1 MTTDAAA
8 NVPPLGPE
16 DPRRLG
22 PYRLLGRL
30 GRGGMGTVFL
40 GEDASG
46 RRVAVKV
53 INRELASEAPFRDR
67 FRREVTAA
75 RQVRRFC
82 TAPVLDA
89 ELEHDPLYVV
99 TEYIEGPSLE
109 RAVAERG
116 PLPGSDLEGLAVGV
130 ATALAAVHGAG
141 LVHRDLK
148 PANVLLSGT
157 GPRVIDFGIARALD
171 AADGPTRTGQF
182 VGTPNYLPPELLRG
196 EPVTPA
202 SDVFSWGCVVAYAGT
217 GSAPFAGGTVPEIF
231 YRVAHEPP
239 VLDGLD
245 PDLRDVVT
253 AALDKDPRNRPS
265 VQELLSRLVGH
276 AQADPARIAETIQSS
291 WTPPTAPPTTPSAPQ
306 PAAQPAPNAQTAP
319 TVAQHAPTVAQPAP
333 TVAQPAPT
341 ALLGPAPTRRDPLTP
356 PPSSPASGRGGGGGA
371 LPRKPLVIGAAA
383 VAVLLAVGLGAWAL
397 LSPDGPPSNTASV
410 YSDDFSN
417 DKSGWDSVSGWY
429 GYDKGLYWVGT
440 DNSTLRWRAAPKNGE
455 MPERAL
461 VSTVLSFDGGPD
473 DGSAGVFCRLHDDG
487 DDAKDA
493 FYAFLLRKD
502 GKGLVVRK
510 VGGQLGTKALAT
522 TGSVPGYKAGRKNQV
537 KAACEQQDKGKK
549 VRLRL
554 WVNGSRAV
562 DTTDADHPLENG
574 AAGVLVSAGGNE
586 SVKVFGNFDD
596 FDISEI
602 KG

>member
-1 MTTDAAA
+1 MTLEAAA
-8 NVPPLGPE
+8 NIPPLGPE
-16 DPRRLG
+16 DPRSLG
-22 PYRLLGRL
+22 PYRLVGRL
-30 GRGGMGTVFL
+30 GRGGMGTVLL
-40 GEDASG
+40 GADASG
-46 RRVAVKV
+46 RKVAVKV
-53 INRELASEAPFRDR
+53 INRELASEAAFRDR

-130 ATALAAVHGAG
+130 ATALAAIHGAG
-141 LVHRDLK
+141 IVHRDLK

-245 PDLRDVVT
+245 ADLRGIVT
-253 AALDKDPRNRPS
+253 AALDKDPRNRPT
-265 VQELLSRLVGH
+265 VQELLAGLVGN
-276 AQADPARIAETIQSS
+276 AQPDPARIAETVQAS
-291 WTPPTAPPTTPSAPQ
+291 WHNPSGPLPGTLAAPGLHGASGGSGVPGGSGAPNGSGAPGQPPTT
-306 PAAQPAPNAQTAP
+306 AQPT
-319 TVAQHAPTVAQPAP
+319 
-333 TVAQPAPT
+333 
-341 ALLGPAPTRRDPLTP
+341 LLSAEPTRDDQI
-356 PPSSPASGRGGGGGA
+356 PASRSGLAGRS
-371 LPRKPLVIGAAA
+371 RKPLVIGAAA
-383 VAVLLAVGLGAWAL
+383 VVVLLAVGIGAWAL

-410 YSDDFSN
+410 FSDDFSN
-417 DKSGWDSVSGWY
+417 DRSGWESMGSSY
-429 GYDKGLYWVGT
+429 GYDKGLYWIST
-440 DNSTLRWRAAPKNGE
+440 DGSSIRWRVAPKNGE
-455 MPERAL
+455 VPERAL
-461 VSTVLSFDGGPD
+461 VTTTLKFDGGPD
-473 DGSAGVFCRLHDDG
+473 DASAGVFCRMHDDF
-487 DDAKDA
+487 DDSKDA

-510 VGGQLGTKALAT
+510 VGGALGTKELAT
-522 TGSVPGYKAGRKNQV
+522 TGSVSGYKKNGTNKVQ
-537 KAACEQQDKGKK
+537 AACEQQDGGKK

-554 WVNGSRAV
+554 WVNGSQAA
-562 DTTDADHPLENG
+562 DTADADRPLANG
-574 AAGVLVSAGGNE
+574 GAGALVAAGGNR
-586 SVKVFGNFDD
+586 SVAVVGDFDD

-602 KG
+602 NG

>member
-1 MTTDAAA
+1 MTPEAAA
-8 NVPPLGPE
+8 NIPPLGPE
-16 DPRRLG
+16 DPRDLG

-53 INRELASEAPFRDR
+53 INRELASEGPFRDR

-109 RAVAERG
+109 RAVAGRG

-130 ATALAAVHGAG
+130 ATALAAIHGAG
-141 LVHRDLK
+141 IVHRDLK

-182 VGTPNYLPPELLRG
+182 VGTPSYLPPELLRG

-217 GSAPFAGGTVPEIF
+217 GSAPFSGGTVPEIL
-231 YRVAHEPP
+231 YRVVHEPP
-239 VLDGLD
+239 ALDGLD
-245 PDLRDVVT
+245 ADLRDVVA
-253 AALDKDPRNRPS
+253 AALDKDPRNRPT
-265 VQELLSRLVGH
+265 VQELLARLVGS
-276 AQADPARIAETIQSS
+276 AQPDPARIAETVQAS
-291 WTPPTAPPTTPSAPQ
+291 WHTASDPFPGGLGGPGSAGAPAMPGGPGQ
-306 PAAQPAPNAQTAP
+306 PAA
-319 TVAQHAPTVAQPAP
+319 V
-333 TVAQPAPT
+333 APT
-341 ALLGPAPTRRDPLTP
+341 ALLGPEPTRRDAV
-356 PPSSPASGRGGGGGA
+356 PPSPSPSRSN
-371 LPRKPLVIGAAA
+371 RPLVIGAAA
-383 VAVLLAVGLGAWAL
+383 VAVLLAAGIGAWTL
-397 LSPDGPPSNTASV
+397 LSPDGPPSKTASV
-410 YSDDFSN
+410 FSDDFSN
-417 DKSGWDSVSGWY
+417 DRSGWDGMSGSY
-429 GYDKGLYWVGT
+429 GYAKGFYWVST
-440 DNSTLRWRAAPKNGE
+440 DNSTLRWRVAPKNGD

-461 VSTVLSFDGGPD
+461 VTTMLGFDAGPD
-473 DGSAGVFCRLHDDG
+473 DGSAGVFCRLHDDN

-493 FYAFLLRKD
+493 YYAFLLRKD

-510 VGGQLGTKALAT
+510 VGGELGTKELAT
-522 TGSVPGYKAGRKNQV
+522 AGSVSGFKTSGKNKVQ
-537 KAACEQQDKGKK
+537 AACEQQDQGKK

-554 WVNGSRAV
+554 WVNGSQAA
-562 DTTDADHPLENG
+562 DTTDADRPLANG
-574 AAGVLVSAGGNE
+574 GAGVLVAAGGNE

>member
-1 MTTDAAA
+1 MTPEAAA
-8 NVPPLGPE
+8 NVPSLGPE
-16 DPRRLG
+16 DPRNLG

-30 GRGGMGTVFL
+30 GRGGMGTVLL
-40 GEDASG
+40 GEDAAG

-53 INRELASEAPFRDR
+53 INRELASEGPFRER

-130 ATALAAVHGAG
+130 ATALAAIHGAG
-141 LVHRDLK
+141 IVHRDLK

-182 VGTPNYLPPELLRG
+182 IGTPNYLPPELLRG

-239 VLDGLD
+239 ALEGLD
-245 PDLRDVVT
+245 ADLRGIVT
-253 AALDKDPRNRPS
+253 AALDKDPRNRPT
-265 VQELLSRLVGH
+265 VQELLAGLVGH
-276 AQADPARIAETIQSS
+276 AQPDPARIAETVQAS
-291 WTPPTAPPTTPSAPQ
+291 WHNPSGPPAGAPVAPGMSGGTRLPGMQGVPNGSGGPGQPPTVVQPQ
-306 PAAQPAPNAQTAP
+306 T
-319 TVAQHAPTVAQPAP
+319 
-333 TVAQPAPT
+333 
-341 ALLGPAPTRRDPLTP
+341 LLGPEPTRHDPVSAAPFRL
-356 PPSSPASGRGGGGGA
+356 PARPG
-371 LPRKPLVIGAAA
+371 KPLLIGAAA
-383 VAVLLAVGLGAWAL
+383 VAVLLVAGIGAWAL
-397 LSPDGPPSNTASV
+397 LSPDGPPSKTASV

-417 DKSGWDSVSGWY
+417 SRSGWDSMGSWY
-429 GYDKGLYWVGT
+429 GYDKNLYWVST
-440 DNSTLRWRAAPKNGE
+440 DGSSLRWRAAPKNGQV
-455 MPERAL
+455 PERAL
-461 VSTVLSFDGGPD
+461 VTTTLKFDGGPD
-473 DGSAGVFCRLHDDG
+473 DASAGVVCRLHDEM
-487 DDAKDA
+487 DDSKDA
-493 FYAFLLRKD
+493 LYAFLLRKD

-510 VGGQLGTKALAT
+510 VGGPLGTKELAT
-522 TGSVPGYKAGRKNQV
+522 SGSVSGFKKNGTNKLQ
-537 KAACEQQDKGKK
+537 AACEQQDGGKK
-549 VRLRL
+549 IRLRL
-554 WVNGSRAV
+554 WVNGSQAA
-562 DTTDADHPLENG
+562 DTTDADRPLANG
-574 AAGVLVSAGGNE
+574 GAGVMVSAGGNT
-586 SVKVFGNFDD
+586 SVRVVGDFDD
-596 FDISEI
+596 FDLSEI